1 MQFVNFATKVI
12 DAVVTSML
20 QETEKINELVRMLVW
35 ICSGCNLTYHE
46 LWNLQFILRP
56 ISYDVKIRWACWLY
70 ELDKWSTMK
79 YY

>member
-1 MQFVNFATKVI
+1 MHYILLYKILCYDIMQFVNFATKVI

-46 LWNLQFILRP
+46 L
-56 ISYDVKIRWACWLY
+56 
-70 ELDKWSTMK
+70 
-79 YY
+79 